1 MPSPRGWTKI
11 SLQLLVKNISVTGEI
26 ILSGSALP
34 GMTGALD
41 SLPSAMRVKDM
52 KARPKSTSPLLL

>member
-26 ILSGSALP
+26 VLSGSALP

-41 SLPSAMRVKDM
+41 SLPSAMRE
-52 KARPKSTSPLLL
+52 